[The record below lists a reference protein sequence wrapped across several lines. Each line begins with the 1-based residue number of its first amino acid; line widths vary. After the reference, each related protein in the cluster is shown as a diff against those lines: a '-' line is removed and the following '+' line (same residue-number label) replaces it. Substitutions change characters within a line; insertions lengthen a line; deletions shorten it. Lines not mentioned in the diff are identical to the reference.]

1 MKQTIILITFTMM
14 SLFATAQTKDEIKV
28 AEQTEKLRL
37 AMISGN
43 KSNLESLL
51 TDQLTYGHSGGKIE
65 DKAAFVDAISTK
77 KSDFKTIELSD
88 QSVTVAGNT
97 AIVRHVLKADTN
109 DGGIPGKVNLGIVLV
124 WEKQGDSWKL
134 LARRAFKLSL

>member
-1 MKQTIILITFTMM
+1 MKKTIILITFTMM
-14 SLFATAQTKDEIKV
+14 SLFASAQTNDEIKV

-43 KSNLESLL
+43 KANLESLV

-65 DKAAFVDAISTK
+65 DKDTFVSAISTK
-77 KSDFKTIELSD
+77 KSDFKRIELSD

-97 AIVRHVLKADTN
+97 AIVRHVLRADTN

-124 WEKQGDSWKL
+124 WEKQGDTWKL
-134 LARRAFKLSL
+134 LARRAFKISY

>member
-1 MKQTIILITFTMM
+1 MKKLIILITFTTM
-14 SLFATAQTKDEIKV
+14 SIFALAQTKDEVKV

-43 KSNLESLL
+43 KSDLESLV

-65 DKAAFVDAISTK
+65 DKETFVSTISTK

-88 QSVTVAGNT
+88 QSLTVAGNT

-124 WEKQGDSWKL
+124 WEKQGDTWKL
-134 LARRAFKLSL
+134 LARRAFKLRH